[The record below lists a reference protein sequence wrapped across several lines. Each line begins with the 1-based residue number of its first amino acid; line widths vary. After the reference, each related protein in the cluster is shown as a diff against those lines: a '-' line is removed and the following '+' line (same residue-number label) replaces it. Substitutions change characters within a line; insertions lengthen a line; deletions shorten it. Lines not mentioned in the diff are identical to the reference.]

1 MSERPSNAVVR
12 GRWKFAAVV
21 ALFAGPVLLA
31 VAWYSLVPQTAPAA
45 AAHGTLIDPARPLE
59 PFELAT
65 SDPARG
71 YSLEDLRGQWT
82 LVHVI
87 GEQCSA
93 GCRERLYF
101 TRQIHTALGK
111 DQGRVQRLA
120 LASLGTDTAG
130 LDAVLDEHPRLTV
143 LAAGPGD
150 PLRRQLPDDVDVRTV
165 LLIDPLGNLMLRFD
179 ADVEPDGILE
189 DLEKLLKL
197 SRIG

>member
-1 MSERPSNAVVR
+1 MNERPSNVVIR
-12 GRWKFAAVV
+12 GRWKFIAVV

-31 VAWYSLVPQTAPAA
+31 VGWYSLAPQTAPAA

-65 SDPARG
+65 PGSDRG
-71 YSLEDLRGQWT
+71 YRLEDLRGKWT

-87 GEQCSA
+87 SEPCGTD
-93 GCRERLYF
+93 CRERLYF

-120 LASLGTDTAG
+120 LASQGMDTAG
-130 LDAVLDEHPRLTV
+130 LDEVLEQHPRLSV
-143 LAAGPGD
+143 LAAAPGD
-150 PLRRQLPDDVDVRTV
+150 PLRRQLPADVGAETV